1 MDTETVCCY
10 CSPLRLPTLLQWW
23 WCGYNLTLPLG
34 PQSLNIYYLPSLW
47 QTFTDLCIKMQAS
60 RIGAFGLLTL
70 YSVPGID
77 FLKCLFIYLAALVLV
92 VTHGIFSC
100 DMWSLSWSLWDPVS
114 WSGMEPR
121 PAILGAWSL
130 SHWTTREVPPPA
142 SRTVLGLLF
151 LDMMEQQDQS
161 LLLRTRKLKKS
172 CEMMVFYVGQQDS
185 DL

>member
-1 MDTETVCCY
+1 MQPCLFTYMCPCCFHTVRAELSSGHRDCM
-10 CSPLRLPTLLQWW
+10 LLLQPTPSAHFTAVVVMWLQLDFASW
-23 WCGYNLTLPLG
+23 STKPKYL
-34 PQSLNIYYLPSLW
+34 LPSLW

-60 RIGAFGLLTL
+60 RIGAFGLLTP

-114 WSGMEPR
+114 RSGMEPR

-130 SHWTTREVPPPA
+130 SHWTTREIPPPA

-161 LLLRTRKLKKS
+161 SL
-172 CEMMVFYVGQQDS
+172 
-185 DL
+185 